1 METASMTALVHPA
14 PGPDGGD
21 PRHPAEPGL
30 RSPQAPILVPVGTTA
45 GAAVRDA
52 GLPGRGAADA
62 IVVVRD
68 ADGKLRDLS
77 WIPDADVQV
86 TPVAA
91 DTDDGR
97 SVIRHSTAH
106 VLAQAVQDL
115 FPNAK
120 LGIGPPIT
128 DGFYYDF
135 DVSQPFTP
143 EDLEKLEKRMRQI
156 LKDGQLFS
164 RRVYES
170 KDQARAELAGEPY
183 KLELVDDKSGDPTVM
198 EVGGDELTAY
208 DNLNPRTRERVWG
221 DLCRGPHIPTTK
233 HIPAFKLTRS
243 SAAYWRGDQ
252 NNASLQRIYG
262 TAWESQEAL
271 DRHLQLLEEAQR
283 RDHRKLGT
291 ELDLFS
297 FPDEIGSG
305 LAVFHPKG
313 GIIRR
318 ELEEYS
324 RRKHIEA
331 GYEFVNT
338 PHITK
343 AELFHTSGHLD
354 WYADGMFPPMHLDAE
369 YDEDGAVRKP
379 GQDYY
384 LKPMNCPMHTLIFR
398 SRGRSYRELPLRLFE
413 FGTVYRY
420 EKSGVVHG
428 LTRARGFTMDDAHIF
443 CTRDQLHNELASLLR
458 FVLSLLADYGLDD
471 FYLELSTKDPQK
483 SVGSDAMWEESTNSL
498 AEVAAESGLELV
510 PDPGGAAF
518 YGPKISVQARDALG
532 RSWQMSTI
540 QVDFNFPERFE
551 LEYTAADGTR
561 QRPVMIHRALFGS
574 IERFFGILTEH
585 YAGAFPA
592 WLAPVQV
599 VGIPVA
605 DGHVPYLEDVAAQL
619 KLHGVRV
626 DVDTSDDRM
635 AKKIVNHTNQR
646 VPFMLLAGDR
656 DLEAGAVSFRFGDR
670 TQINGV
676 PRDEAVAAIV
686 QWIADRENSV
696 PTADLVKV
704 STRG

>member
-1 METASMTALVHPA
+1 MSAPVTPPA
-14 PGPDGGD
+14 PLLKV
-21 PRHPAEPGL
+21 PA
-30 RSPQAPILVPVGTTA
+30 GTSA

-52 GLPGRGAADA
+52 GLPSRGETDA
-62 IVVVRD
+62 VVVVKD
-68 ADGKLRDLS
+68 AEGKLRDLS
-77 WIPDADVQV
+77 WTPDADVEV

-91 DTDDGR
+91 NTDDGR
-97 SVIRHSTAH
+97 SVIRHSAAH
-106 VLAQAVQDL
+106 VLAQAVQEI
-115 FPNAK
+115 FPSAK

-135 DVSQPFTP
+135 DVPQAFTP
-143 EDLEKLEKRMRQI
+143 DDLEKLEKRMKAI
-156 LKDGQLFS
+156 VKEGQLFA

-170 KDQARAELAGEPY
+170 TDQARAELASEPY
-183 KLELVDDKSGDPTVM
+183 KLELVDDKSGDDDIM

-233 HIPAFKLTRS
+233 YIPAFTLTRS
-243 SAAYWRGDQ
+243 SAAYWRGNQ
-252 NNASLQRIYG
+252 ANASLQRIYG

-271 DRHLQLLEEAQR
+271 DRHLTLLEEAQR
-283 RDHRKLGT
+283 RDHRKLGV

-297 FPDEIGSG
+297 FPDELGSG
-305 LAVFHPKG
+305 LPVFHPKG
-313 GIIRR
+313 GIVRR

-343 AELFHTSGHLD
+343 EQLYITSGHLE
-354 WYADGMFPPMHLDAE
+354 WYADGMFPPMHIDAE
-369 YDEDGAVRKP
+369 YDEDGALRKP

-384 LKPMNCPMHTLIFR
+384 LKPMNCPMHHLIFR

-420 EKSGVVHG
+420 EKSGVIHG
-428 LTRARGFTMDDAHIF
+428 LTRVRGMTQDDSHIY
-443 CTRDQLHNELASLLR
+443 CTREQMRDELASLLR
-458 FVLSLLADYGLDD
+458 FVLDLLSDYGLND
-471 FYLELSTKDPQK
+471 FVLELSTKDPNK
-483 SVGSDAMWEESTNSL
+483 YVGSDELWEEATETL
-498 AEVAAESGLELV
+498 REVAESSGLHLV

-518 YGPKISVQARDALG
+518 YGPKISVQVRDALG

-540 QVDFNFPERFE
+540 QLDFNMPERFG
-551 LEYTAADGTR
+551 LEYTAADGSR
-561 QRPVMIHRALFGS
+561 QRPVLIHRALFGS

-605 DGHVPYLEDVAAQL
+605 EGHVAYLEDVAAELRSQ
-619 KLHGVRV
+619 GIRV
-626 DVDTSDDRM
+626 EVDASDDRM
-635 AKKIVNHTNQR
+635 AKKIVNATNQK

-656 DLEAGAVSFRFGDR
+656 DVEAGAVSFRFGDR
-670 TQINGV
+670 GQINGV
-676 PRDEAVAAIV
+676 PRGQAAEVIRG
-686 QWIADRENSV
+686 WIDRRENAT
-696 PTADLVKV
+696 PTAELVTV
-704 STRG
+704 DGD